1 MAQAGA
7 AGCGGAGEKRG
18 PGAATG
24 RRLCA
29 AAALL
34 LAGLLPAGCSLFEDD
49 APPLPCPVILQPGD
63 TAQLTRF
70 DGAGRDL
77 TDVVFKASL
86 LPVRSLC
93 AYEDEDTRLESEIL
107 VGFEVERGPALQRLQ
122 EGDGTVS
129 FRYFVAVT
137 TNEAEP
143 RILSREDFD
152 VQATFKGN
160 RGRVAI
166 ADELAPTIPL
176 GPGEDGTDYRIY
188 VGIELNHAE
197 LDYNRQNR

>member
-7 AGCGGAGEKRG
+7 AGCGGAGGKGG
-18 PGAATG
+18 PGTATG
-24 RRLCA
+24 RRRRA
-29 AAALL
+29 VAGLL
-34 LAGLLPAGCSLFEDD
+34 LAGLLPAGCALFEDD
-49 APPLPCPVILQPGD
+49 AQPLPCPVILQPGD

-86 LPVRSLC
+86 LPTRSLC
-93 AYEDEDTRLESEIL
+93 VYEEEDTLLESEIL

-122 EGDGTVS
+122 EDGTVS
-129 FRYFVAVT
+129 FSYFVAVT

-152 VQATFKGN
+152 VQATFQGN
-160 RGRVAI
+160 RSRIAV

-188 VGIELNHAE
+188 VGIELNRAE